1 TAPTTTPPT
10 RRSPRELRGSRRSWR
25 AVRRSRRPAAP
36 GDDGGPP
43 PLPGL
48 PGAGAVR
55 RCGTAR
61 GGGMVPHRAWSG
73 AGQDA
78 GAGHLRVPA
87 GAGLGDA
94 GAGRVVDVDRAEPLA
109 VAVGPL
115 EVVQQRPQEV
125 AAHVG
130 AVLDGPVDGGQVA
143 AHVGD
148 PGGVVDPALGV
159 GVVVEGRTVLR

>member
-1 TAPTTTPPT
+1 
-10 RRSPRELRGSRRSWR
+10 
-25 AVRRSRRPAAP
+25 
-36 GDDGGPP
+36 
-43 PLPGL
+43 
-48 PGAGAVR
+48 
-55 RCGTAR
+55 
-61 GGGMVPHRAWSG
+61 
-73 AGQDA
+73 
-78 GAGHLRVPA
+78 LRVPA

-115 EVVQQRPQEV
+115 EVVQHRPQEV

-159 GVVVEGRTVLR
+159 GVVVEGRAVLRDDQRRPREGRRQAAQQVVQAGRVDGPAHGGGLAGRLVEGDPVGTRPGAVGAVAVAVGGVGPAAVGLGDDGGR